1 MNLRF
6 FRLAALCLL
15 QAAILLSPVLTASAA
30 ATGRPLVLVATKV
43 LDQGAFRQ
51 TVVLAV
57 PDRDGTHFGFVL
69 NMPTEASLAQL
80 FPEDPAS
87 QRTNAHVHIGGP
99 VLIDTVF
106 ALVRGQAGPGPG
118 TIEVT
123 PELFVALEASAVDRV
138 IADRPD
144 DAHFFAGMV
153 AWRRG
158 ELNAELRAGAWEEFD
173 PEPDLI
179 LGPDPS
185 GMWGRLTALAHA
197 MRASWTYSRSWPIA
211 NWH

>member
-15 QAAILLSPVLTASAA
+15 QATVLFGPVPTARAA
-30 ATGRPLVLVATKV
+30 DADRPLVLVATKV

-69 NMPTEASLAQL
+69 NMPTEASLAEL
-80 FPEDPAS
+80 FPQDQAAK
-87 QRTNAHVHIGGP
+87 RTSARVHIGGP
-99 VLIDTVF
+99 FLTDTVF
-106 ALVRGQAGPGPG
+106 ALVRGQAAPGPG

-153 AWRRG
+153 AWRPG
-158 ELNAELRAGAWEEFD
+158 ELNAELRVGAWEVID
-173 PEPDLI
+173 PEPDLV
-179 LGPDPS
+179 LGSDS
-185 GMWGRLTALAHA
+185 SSMWGRLNALAHA
-197 MRASWTYSRSWPIA
+197 LRASWTYSHSWPIA
-211 NWH
+211 D